1 MGILKNFLKN
11 LVGKEQRTTTNQPI
25 PPVKP
30 TIVDAHLDENGNV
43 PVSWLIAH
51 SDIKEMD

>member
-1 MGILKNFLKN
+1 MGILKNFIKD
-11 LVGKEQRTTTNQPI
+11 LVGEKQQTTTNQPI
-25 PPVKP
+25 RIS
-30 TIVDAHLDENGNV
+30 TNIDEHLDENGNV